1 MYLLPVSLFT
11 AIIFLISFTYPVSC
25 IPKIAFPINSQFPPV
40 GRVSQPFSFTFSEV
54 TFISDIPPIYYEI
67 RDGPSWLRLNGEN
80 RTLYG
85 SPLQT
90 DSGLVPLSL
99 VARDNT
105 GELVHRINLA
115 ISTDSSPRLE
125 RSVGEQLAGFGR
137 LSPEG
142 GLLLSQGQRFDFSF
156 SPETFSDRE
165 RIKGYS
171 AVSLNNTPLPAWLSF
186 DPSTLS
192 FSGTALSLDTQPSPP
207 QTFGVKLLA
216 EDILGFEGASAQ
228 FFLVVTHKLNTAR
241 RDFKFSAAS
250 GVDFAYAI
258 PLENILLDDVPIP
271 KSLIRNITAYAP
283 DWIKLD
289 YERLILAGRPLR
301 PSQGQIVTILVED
314 IFANQVSISIT
325 IDVVSNTALFTKDFE
340 NLNLTKGEH
349 FEYKF
354 NSTFFNQ
361 PVDLSASFLPDI
373 EWISFDQLTR
383 VLKGQVP
390 IDTENLAVKVNITA
404 KNAIGQS
411 QSQSFTIL
419 VEDET
424 SSFRGTNITNLEFI
438 EDQKVRSSRKRLRT
452 ILLATLIPMSIL
464 ALAFI
469 VLCCLTRR
477 RFASFFENH
486 NSPRERSGTP
496 TCDMISRPIHNS
508 ISTQPWPVATL
519 PGKNPNYTRVVERKY
534 SPGPGF
540 VGIGL
545 PSVDPRREGVGA
557 LTRTHTK
564 NFSVGSNLLMRMGDP
579 SFGSGYSS
587 NATISS
593 LESVAGTPRR
603 LASIPTLTRIVSG
616 EPIGKN
622 VSGESGTAES
632 VESRNW
638 EPASRG
644 SDDSLNRSA
653 SARRSWRKTMMWG
666 QRSGTR
672 DSDASVDT
680 VSTTEVF
687 SVKLVG
693 SPILLGDGKE
703 AKQWQPKG
711 LERVDESSRRSSH
724 QDRNSG
730 YDWDFGDTLGGIG
743 WIPRPSPARYSAQS
757 LQRGSEAFED
767 YGIAMGSPTIPNLP
781 IGGYTM
787 TGQSGSST
795 RMPETETPKGRKG
808 EILGK
813 NKAPE
818 LQAGG
823 VPGIRYQNHHSYD
836 FNSEGEIAY
845 SLSTRCI
852 DSEICQVSEEMAKI
866 DTQGRMTQVPGLA
879 VIAAISQS
887 MRGDE

>member
-1 MYLLPVSLFT
+1 MYLLSGSLFT
-11 AIIFLISFTYPVSC
+11 AIIFLISLIYPVSC
-25 IPKIAFPINSQFPPV
+25 IPKIAFPISSQFPPV
-40 GRVSQPFSFTFSEV
+40 GRVSQPFSFTFSEA
-54 TFISDIPPIYYEI
+54 TFTSDIPPIYYEI

-85 SPLQT
+85 SPMQA
-90 DSGLVPLSL
+90 DSGLVPLNL

-125 RSVGEQLAGFGR
+125 RSVGEQLAGFGK
-137 LSPEG
+137 LSPDG
-142 GLLLSQGQRFDFSF
+142 GLLLSQGQRFNFSF

-186 DPSTLS
+186 DPVTLS
-192 FSGTALSLDTQPSPP
+192 FSGIALTLDSQPSPSEI
-207 QTFGVKLLA
+207 FGVKLLA
-216 EDILGFEGASAQ
+216 EDVLGFEGASAQ
-228 FFLVVTHKLNTAR
+228 FFLVVTHKLNTAQ
-241 RDFKFSAAS
+241 RDFKFNATS
-250 GVDFAYAI
+250 GMGFIYAI

-271 KSLIRNITAYAP
+271 WTLIRNITAYTP
-283 DWIKLD
+283 DWIKFD
-289 YERLILAGRPLR
+289 HERLILVGKPL
-301 PSQGQIVTILVED
+301 PSSKGQIVTILVED
-314 IFANQVSISIT
+314 IFANQVGISIT
-325 IDVVSNTALFTKDFE
+325 IDVVSSAEIFMKYFE
-340 NLNLTKGEH
+340 DLNLTRGEQ
-349 FEYKF
+349 FEYQV
-354 NSTFFNQ
+354 NSTFFSQ
-361 PVDLSASFLPDI
+361 PVNLSATFLPDVG
-373 EWISFDQLTR
+373 WISFDQLTR
-383 VLKGQVP
+383 ILRGQVP
-390 IDTENLAVKVNITA
+390 MNTEDFAVKVNITA
-404 KNAIGQS
+404 ENAMGIS

-419 VEDET
+419 VEDE
-424 SSFRGTNITNLEFI
+424 SSSYRGTNITNIEFI
-438 EDQKVRSSRKRLRT
+438 EDQKVRSSRGKLRI
-452 ILLATLIPMSIL
+452 ILLATLIPLSTL

-469 VLCCLTRR
+469 VLCCLNRR
-477 RFASFFENH
+477 RFAPFFGN

-508 ISTQPWPVATL
+508 ISTQPWPVATI

-534 SPGPGF
+534 TPGPGF

-545 PSVDPRREGVGA
+545 PSVDPRREGAGA

-622 VSGESGTAES
+622 LSGESGTVES

-644 SDDSLNRSA
+644 SDDSLSRSA

-680 VSTTEVF
+680 VSTAEVF

-711 LERVDESSRRSSH
+711 LERVEESSRRSSH

-743 WIPRPSPARYSAQS
+743 WIPRPSPVRYSTQS
-757 LQRGSEAFED
+757 LQRASEAFED
-767 YGIAMGSPTIPNLP
+767 YGIAMGSSTIPNLP
-781 IGGYTM
+781 IGGYAM

-795 RMPETETPKGRKG
+795 RMPGTEIQKGRKG
-808 EILGK
+808 ELLGK

-818 LQAGG
+818 LQAG
-823 VPGIRYQNHHSYD
+823 VKKGILVGYGWK
-836 FNSEGEIAY
+836 F
-845 SLSTRCI
+845 
-852 DSEICQVSEEMAKI
+852 
-866 DTQGRMTQVPGLA
+866 
-879 VIAAISQS
+879 
-887 MRGDE
+887 